1 MDDVSLTSLPAET
14 TTPQITEDTIR
25 PVPEQPPEQ
34 EQQTSN
40 PDQLGQER
48 THDNP
53 PTAGV
58 SQRRALEGKTAPGQQ
73 AFDPTPATTIEEVLK
88 AAYFVADGIDTPV
101 VDAVNP
107 HVINL
112 HYPADGSLATIR
124 VEGRSGAWGGIAHK
138 GTPEQDAERNE
149 HYNAM
154 KAANE
159 APPVPPEELAGQE
172 SHDDAHA
179 REDSK
184 PQDPREEPSPAWP
197 GEQQPV
203 EEGVR

>member
-1 MDDVSLTSLPAET
+1 MDEVSSPAI
-14 TTPQITEDTIR
+14 Q

-34 EQQTSN
+34 EFQTRN
-40 PDQLGQER
+40 LNQLGQDR
-48 THDNP
+48 TPDNP

-58 SQRRALEGKTAPGQQ
+58 SQRRALEGKAIPGQQ
-73 AFDPTPATTIEEVLK
+73 DFVPTPATTIEEVLK
-88 AAYFVADGIDTPV
+88 AAYFVADGIDAPL

-138 GTPEQDAERNE
+138 GTPEEDADRNA
-149 HYNAM
+149 HYEEM
-154 KAANE
+154 KAAAA
-159 APPVPPEELAGQE
+159 APPASKEELAGQE
-172 SHDDAHA
+172 SYDDAHA

-184 PQDPREEPSPAWP
+184 PQEPREEPSPVWQGASQ
-197 GEQQPV
+197 EY
-203 EEGVR
+203 R